1 MRYLL
6 AIALATTVALSGCGD
21 GKEDDMDLQQRAEQ
35 RAVQTR
41 EDVDDLVERLGG
53 TGVEVTEDGFE
64 DCDPADPDSGLL
76 HNYGLR
82 FTVEPGA
89 ADLLQGT
96 IATDLEADG
105 WTVRRD
111 APNGGVVSVRFLRE
125 AASMGAKISGTG
137 NATAGG
143 SGGCVQ

>member
-21 GKEDDMDLQQRAEQ
+21 GKENDMDLQQRAEQ
-35 RAVQTR
+35 RAVETR
-41 EDVDDLVERLGG
+41 ANLDDLVDRLGG
-53 TGVEVTEDGFE
+53 TDVEVMEDGFE
-64 DCDPADPDSGLL
+64 DCDPQDSDSGLL
-76 HNYGLR
+76 HNYALR

-89 ADLLQGT
+89 ADLLQGQV
-96 IATDLEADG
+96 ASDLEADG

-111 APNGGVVSVRFLRE
+111 APNGDLTSVRFLRD
-125 AASMGAKISGTG
+125 AASMGAKVSASG

-143 SGGCVQ
+143 SGGCVS